1 MSSRYDD
8 REFDRDDESYGER
21 EYKRRDDERPTG
33 RDYGSERSRYGRASG
48 SGASPQ
54 YDAARDYNEYTSGY
68 TNPSSGN
75 YERGHDPR
83 DYGRDYSQRY
93 GREGGRDKYADT
105 TDRGYDYGERP
116 RDYSRER
123 VRDYGRPER
132 TRDEGGPVRSF
143 DTDYGRTTSRF
154 YGRSGYDYGRDDYD
168 ERFGGRDDERGGRDF
183 RGRGR
188 DERGWWN
195 RAADEVMSWFGDDDA
210 TRRRRIEE
218 RGEGNNR
225 GRGPKNYRR
234 SDERIRDDI
243 NDRLTDNDWLDASDV
258 EVSVAG
264 GEATLSGAV
273 DSRYAKRIA
282 EDIAASVTGISD
294 VQNNLRVR
302 SQRAEAGTPAIPAI
316 EETGVGKIG
325 EIGATGAA
333 GATTRDDVTETGKAS
348 RAAGRS

>member
-48 SGASPQ
+48 SGASPR
-54 YDAARDYNEYTSGY
+54 YDAGRDYNEYTSGY
-68 TNPSSGN
+68 TNPAGGDS
-75 YERGHDPR
+75 ERGYGPR

-93 GREGGRDKYADT
+93 GREGGYDNHADT

-116 RDYSRER
+116 RDYARER
-123 VRDYGRPER
+123 G
-132 TRDEGGPVRSF
+132 RDEGGPIRSF

-168 ERFGGRDDERGGRDF
+168 ERFDGRDDERGGRDF

-195 RAADEVMSWFGDDDA
+195 RAADEVMSWFGDEEA
-210 TRRRRIEE
+210 VRRRRIEA
-218 RGEGNNR
+218 RGEGSNR

-282 EDIAASVTGISD
+282 EDIAASVTGVSD

-302 SQRAEAGTPAIPAI
+302 SQRAEEGTSAIADK
-316 EETGVGKIG
+316 GIG
-325 EIGATGAA
+325 EIGESGAPGATG
-333 GATTRDDVTETGKAS
+333 TNDVTESGKAS